1 MCLKEPVMTQDHEK
15 TPAYK
20 VAPGFKVRH
29 LSAEGNSELR
39 VLRRHRD
46 YGYWECVWLDG
57 PRERGIWVR
66 SENDI
71 LVDAYAS

>member
-1 MCLKEPVMTQDHEK
+1 MGKVCLKEPVMTQDHEK

-46 YGYWECVWLDG
+46 YGYW
-57 PRERGIWVR
+57 
-66 SENDI
+66 
-71 LVDAYAS
+71 